1 MRAMTL
7 ARYGTPDVFHLGTMP
22 SPEPKAGEVL
32 VRIHATAATPSD
44 CAMRLGRPL
53 VIRLFAGLRRPK
65 ASILGD
71 VFAGEVVAVG
81 PGATKFRPGDAVYG
95 TAAPGTGTY
104 AELLCLSENG
114 PIARKPDGL
123 SFSEAA
129 GISDGVVTALPFLR
143 DHGRVGPG
151 QRVLV
156 NGASGAIGSIAVQ
169 LAKHFGAEVTGVCST
184 RNVDLVRSLGAD
196 HVIDYTT
203 TDFTAARNAYDVI
216 FDAVG
221 KSSFARAGRALK
233 PGGRYLTT
241 VPTFGAV
248 AQGLRT
254 RLFGSRRAV
263 FAMTGLR
270 SGPAKAA
277 DLHFANGLIEA
288 GQLRAVTDRTYPLSR
303 LAEAHAYVE
312 TGHKRGSVV
321 IAVP

>member
-7 ARYGTPDVFHLGTMP
+7 ARYGTPDVFRLDTLP

-44 CAMRLGRPL
+44 CAMRMGRPL
-53 VIRLFAGLRRPK
+53 VVRLFAGLRRPR

-95 TAAPGTGTY
+95 TAAPGSGTY
-104 AELLCLSENG
+104 AEFICLSENG
-114 PIARKPDGL
+114 PIAPKPESL
-123 SFSEAA
+123 SFAEAA
-129 GISDGVVTALPFLR
+129 AISDGAVTALPFLR
-143 DHGRVGPG
+143 DHGKVGPG

-156 NGASGAIGSIAVQ
+156 NGASGAIGTIAVQ

-196 HVIDYTT
+196 RVIDYTT

-254 RLFGSRRAV
+254 RFFGSRRAI

-270 SGPAKAA
+270 RSSDKAA
-277 DLHFANGLIEA
+277 DLDYATRLVEA
-288 GQLRAVTDRTYPLSR
+288 GRLRSVTDRSYPLDR
-303 LAEAHAYVE
+303 LGEAHAYVE

-321 IAVP
+321 IALA